1 MNNEETEQ
9 LRQEL
14 EEMQS
19 MHEDAMARINELTMD
34 AEVARLEFEQ
44 VLDAMSDPTWVTNN
58 DYEILRINSAF
69 LDLLK
74 VSRKEALRKKCFDL
88 INCGHCNKGT
98 CPMHQIKKKRQ
109 AIEMDVS
116 LKIADRAE
124 IPYLVTAM
132 PFRGLTGEIIG
143 MVQQFKNITERK
155 RYEEAL
161 HEANAKLEDLATTD
175 GLTSLPNRR
184 VFDERLEQEWNRMR
198 REKLPLSLIM
208 CDVDFFKRY
217 NDGYGHQA
225 GDVCLVNIA
234 ACIDKCSRRPADLP
248 ARYGGEE
255 FVVLLPNTQIEGA
268 VAMAETIRS
277 AISGLSL
284 EHSWS
289 KIGDTVS
296 MSLGVASVYPSADK
310 KVEAETLVELADKAL
325 YEAKETGRNRVVAA
339 PVIDFS

>member
-143 MVQQFKNITERK
+143 MVQQFNNITEK
-155 RYEEAL
+155 RFTKPMPSWKIWQLQMVLLACRTVEFLMRDWNKSGIECVVKSCRYRLLCAML
-161 HEANAKLEDLATTD
+161 ISLSATTMAM
-175 GLTSLPNRR
+175 
-184 VFDERLEQEWNRMR
+184 V
-198 REKLPLSLIM
+198 I
-208 CDVDFFKRY
+208 
-217 NDGYGHQA
+217 
-225 GDVCLVNIA
+225 
-234 ACIDKCSRRPADLP
+234 RPEM
-248 ARYGGEE
+248 Y
-255 FVVLLPNTQIEGA
+255 V
-268 VAMAETIRS
+268 
-277 AISGLSL
+277 
-284 EHSWS
+284 W
-289 KIGDTVS
+289 
-296 MSLGVASVYPSADK
+296 
-310 KVEAETLVELADKAL
+310 
-325 YEAKETGRNRVVAA
+325 
-339 PVIDFS
+339 